1 MVTPQVWRK
10 ENIFCTHGVLGASE
24 HEKNAF
30 SEKFRNLANF
40 NAFFEAEDVPVEL
53 LHPKRVFAASKML
66 SIHSY

>member
-1 MVTPQVWRK
+1 MKKKQVFSQYW
-10 ENIFCTHGVLGASE
+10 VLGASK

-53 LHPKRVFAASKML
+53 LHPRRVFAACVDT
-66 SIHSY
+66 